1 MRWHLRGL
9 WKNPDFMKVWL
20 SHTISNTGN
29 GITGIALPVIA
40 VQTLAA
46 TPGQMSVLSALD
58 GIVVLLFGLLAGVW
72 VDRLRRRPV
81 LIATDLGR
89 ALIVASIPAAALLGI
104 LGMGQLYV
112 VAALAALLSV
122 FFQAADV
129 AFFPGLVEAREL
141 VEGNSKLGISDAL
154 AEIAGPALAGALIA
168 AITAPLSML
177 VDAFSFL
184 ASAFF
189 VARIR
194 KAESLPVA
202 SAERRSAWHE
212 SIEGLLYV
220 LKHPLLRVL
229 AGSAAVFNF
238 FGMFFATLYALYVI
252 RILGIAPFL
261 LGLLIAAGGLSALV
275 GAALTERV
283 VRRLGLGFAIGGG
296 LFMYGCLGL
305 LVPLAHGPVVVAA
318 VILFTSQLAGDVT
331 VSVYLIAEL
340 SLRQMLIP
348 HHLLGRA
355 NAGILFLTRG
365 VGPLGALLAGILA
378 VGIGVRP
385 TLFIAVLG
393 VMMAGLWILLSP
405 VRKVRTEATITET
418 D

>member
-1 MRWHLRGL
+1 MRALEMREGTHRMRWHIRGL

-20 SHTISNTGN
+20 SHTISNIGN

-40 VQTLAA
+40 VQALAA
-46 TPGQMSVLSALD
+46 TPGQMSILSALD
-58 GIVVLLFGLLAGVW
+58 GAVVLLFGLLAGVW

-104 LGMGQLYV
+104 LRMGQLYV

-122 FFQAADV
+122 FFQAADM

-154 AEIAGPALAGALIA
+154 AEIVGPALAGALIA

-184 ASAFF
+184 ASALF

-194 KAESLPVA
+194 KAEPPPAVRT
-202 SAERRSAWHE
+202 ERRSAWRE

-229 AGSAAVFNF
+229 AGSAGVFNF
-238 FGMFFATLYALYVI
+238 FGMFFGALYAL
-252 RILGIAPFL
+252 
-261 LGLLIAAGGLSALV
+261 
-275 GAALTERV
+275 
-283 VRRLGLGFAIGGG
+283 
-296 LFMYGCLGL
+296 
-305 LVPLAHGPVVVAA
+305 
-318 VILFTSQLAGDVT
+318 
-331 VSVYLIAEL
+331 
-340 SLRQMLIP
+340 
-348 HHLLGRA
+348 
-355 NAGILFLTRG
+355 
-365 VGPLGALLAGILA
+365 
-378 VGIGVRP
+378 
-385 TLFIAVLG
+385 
-393 VMMAGLWILLSP
+393 
-405 VRKVRTEATITET
+405 
-418 D
+418 